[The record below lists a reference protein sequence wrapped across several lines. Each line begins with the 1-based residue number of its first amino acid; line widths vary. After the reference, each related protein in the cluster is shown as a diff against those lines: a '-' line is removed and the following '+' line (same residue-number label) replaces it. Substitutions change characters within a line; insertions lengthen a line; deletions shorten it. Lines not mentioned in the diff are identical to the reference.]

1 MIKGKFKPIL
11 LLVILFPLI
20 GAFLGYLLTASTQDN
35 TTQVVSSST
44 DESVMVKGPYP
55 VPEPLSKELTL
66 IELTF
71 YLALLCGIVALVY
84 HYLSSSI
91 AWIAVIFLP
100 LIFCILYLERTGLS
114 LTLFY
119 LPTLALSVLIT
130 VMIQFVFFNKK
141 VLPFRLIL
149 CTLLG
154 AGIITIYLYSL
165 YLLTST
171 PFTKSDGLAF
181 FWTSII
187 LFVFVLFG
195 ISLADMFIVR
205 YQTRWIKAEQKET
218 EESKNQDD

>member
-195 ISLADMFIVR
+195 ISLADMFILR
-205 YQTRWIKAEQKET
+205 YQTRWIKAEQKEI

>member
-119 LPTLALSVLIT
+119 LPTLALSVLIAL
-130 VMIQFVFFNKK
+130 MIKFLFFNKK
-141 VLPFRLIL
+141 VLHFRLIL

-195 ISLADMFIVR
+195 ISLADMFILR
-205 YQTRWIKAEQKET
+205 YQTRWIKAEQKEI